1 MRTLV
6 GMDDEKKNR
15 WVKSLD
21 EAGLLDEIEDGWAL
35 PDDLEQDATIRVEG
49 KDEGG
54 VAESLP
60 PALESLA
67 SDSDVPFAV
76 PILSLPPLAAE
87 EEGLP
92 EMPAGA
98 EISIP
103 TPDTADGQRELLS
116 PDALNPF
123 RKSSSPPLEGLLPTE
138 DLSGIPIST
147 KNLKA
152 ARSTLSF
159 TEEDSQDEP
168 ADDVSDA
175 ESFAIARE
183 ARISVVPETPAPVV
197 TQPQGAIWDEPP
209 PLSRSSAEIHAAI
222 NESLASL
229 EKPERISGDPLA
241 MVEDL
246 DEPEDV
252 AVKMRDFYDIGD
264 YSGALELA
272 EKILEESPDDAEAT
286 KCRDASRD
294 VLMQMYESRIGSLD
308 RTPVPSIDAAE
319 VIWRNLDPAA
329 GFVLSR
335 IDGVMTFEDI
345 LDISGLPRFET
356 FRILS
361 QLLQDGIIE

>member
-1 MRTLV
+1 M
-6 GMDDEKKNR
+6 
-15 WVKSLD
+15 
-21 EAGLLDEIEDGWAL
+21 
-35 PDDLEQDATIRVEG
+35 
-49 KDEGG
+49 
-54 VAESLP
+54 
-60 PALESLA
+60 
-67 SDSDVPFAV
+67 PFAV
-76 PILSLPPLAAE
+76 PVPCLTPLVADE
-87 EEGLP
+87 ECLP
-92 EMPAGA
+92 EMPTTA
-98 EISIP
+98 EISPP
-103 TPDTADGQRELLS
+103 TTNTGEEQRELLS

-123 RKSSSPPLEGLLPTE
+123 RKSSSPPHDGLLPTE
-138 DLSGIPIST
+138 DLSGMPVSP
-147 KNLKA
+147 KSLRA

-159 TEEDSQDEP
+159 TDEDSADES
-168 ADDVSDA
+168 ADNVSDA
-175 ESFAIARE
+175 ESYAIARE

-246 DEPEDV
+246 DGPEDF

-264 YSGALELA
+264 YSGALEMA

-286 KCRDASRD
+286 KCRDASKD